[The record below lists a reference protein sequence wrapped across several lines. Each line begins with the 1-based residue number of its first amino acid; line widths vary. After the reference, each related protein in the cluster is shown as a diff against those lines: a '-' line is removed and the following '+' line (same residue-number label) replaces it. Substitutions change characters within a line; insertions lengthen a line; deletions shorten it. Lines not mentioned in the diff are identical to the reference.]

1 MDIHLAN
8 REAEIMAVL
17 WEQGPSTVAE
27 VRQRL
32 PDNLA
37 YTTVQTM
44 LRNLEAKGY
53 VGHQQEGR
61 QHRFGALVARHA
73 ARRSALQHLA
83 LKLFRGSSA
92 VLLTQMVADADL
104 TDEEVLQIRKALNA
118 RMKKTAP

>member
-1 MDIHLAN
+1 LDIHLAD

-27 VRQRL
+27 VRQL
-32 PDNLA
+32 LADNLA

-61 QHRFGALVARHA
+61 QHRFKALVARNA
-73 ARRSALQHLA
+73 ARRSALRHLA

-104 TDEEVLQIRKALNA
+104 TDEEMLQIRKALNA
-118 RMKKTAP
+118 RIKKTAP